1 MRKAKRKAKV
11 TISALDFCKLWQQCN
26 SGAQFCEAT
35 GYEAKAAGVR
45 ASHYRR
51 MGVPLKKFPRG
62 RFPHRKAIDPAVICS
77 ELGLPYLPPVITT
90 EAEFGKL
97 ANGIAGSLAG

>member
-11 TISALDFCKLWQQCN
+11 TIPALDFCKLWQQCD
-26 SGAQFCEAT
+26 SRIQFCEAT
-35 GYEAKAAGVR
+35 GLSFNNASQRAK
-45 ASHYRR
+45 HYRR
-51 MGVPLKKFPRG
+51 IGVPLKKFPRG
-62 RFPHRKAIDPAVICS
+62 RLPQRNAIDPAVICS